1 MGMAAVPAATTAFGA
16 GAATSMATAPALL
29 SAAAVS
35 APIASVGASAMMNP
49 LIMNPG
55 GAGFFSSLGTAFS
68 RPLFSTNLFGDISL
82 KTLGYGIST
91 GASIYNSIRQG
102 NILKAQYELE
112 AEKSLTDMTIKRAN
126 AEVDAV
132 ERLRR
137 LNRINMS
144 FATNAYA
151 RGVSGLDGSALLNQI
166 ISDQEYGRDY
176 KLNIFNVQNLLATG
190 NVNKESYQ
198 LAGQQAF
205 QSGLFEAAIKG
216 GEAAYKYDKL
226 YGVS

>member
-1 MGMAAVPAATTAFGA
+1 MGAAAVPFAGATMTGMGGA
-16 GAATSMATAPALL
+16 AATSG
-29 SAAAVS
+29 AAMFAAS
-35 APIASVGASAMMNP
+35 APIAAVTSSMMMNP

-55 GAGFFSSLGTAFS
+55 GAGLFSSLGTAFS

-112 AEKSLTDMTIKRAN
+112 AEKSLTDMAVKQAN
-126 AEVDAV
+126 AEVEAV
-132 ERLRR
+132 KRLRA
-137 LNRINMS
+137 LNRINSGMVATS
-144 FATNAYA
+144 FA
-151 RGVSGLDGSALLNQI
+151 RGVDGLDGSALLNQI

-176 KLNIFNVQNLLATG
+176 KIDLFNLNNIMTTG
-190 NVNKESYQ
+190 IVNKEAYKTAAQTS
-198 LAGQQAF
+198 F
-205 QSGLFEAAIKG
+205 QSGLFEAAIKT

-226 YGVS
+226 YGV